1 MTPNMIRFGLMPV
14 LDAALELPRTV
25 LPLKSVRYHFVA
37 RGGMA
42 EVEMTQVYRQENAQP
57 LDCEYLFPL
66 PADGAL
72 YRCEAIIN
80 GRIICARIEE
90 RDAARKIVA
99 EKKAEGRRTALVESE
114 RDNLF
119 TLSLGNLQPQDVVE
133 VKLAYL
139 QPLRR
144 LAGQVALDLPLCP
157 GVRYIP
163 GNALL
168 RSNRGS
174 GVVDDTD
181 QVPDASRITPP
192 RIDAEHPDAA
202 FIELEGVVEAE
213 FLDGEVSSP
222 SHNLTVTRKGDLLHL
237 SLARGGEVPDRDLAL
252 RWKER
257 DADQPALRGWT
268 SHEDGH
274 AYALMELRA
283 PASVVPTDA
292 ITQDFYFLVDRS
304 GSMQGEKWQKAIQA
318 LHGCVEVLGP
328 QDRVAVTLFE
338 SKFNDFDAAPA
349 SPVAIMADPHFRE
362 LAAIGTTGGTE
373 LAPALRHVLEQVARF
388 SKDRPA
394 VLILITDAQI
404 GNEGEITALMRGH
417 PSLPMHCF
425 GIDTTLND
433 SLLLDLVR
441 QQGGT
446 FLALQPKED
455 VAAKVTELG
464 RTLRQPVL
472 VNLQSPAGWELAAGA
487 IPNLYAGQIHFVS
500 LRSPG
505 DVAANRL
512 TVVAQDQRNAPVS
525 LEFKLAAV
533 QEAGPRLRWC
543 KERLVTLVARDA
555 KSDAIT
561 LSKEAN
567 LLCPLTAFVAWD
579 EQEKVAVA
587 AHRLVQPAMAPEF
600 AGGTFQLCPQ
610 APMLREARPIG
621 QYTGR
626 IWDISPRGSDG
637 PTPPLAGGLQTPI
650 AMPPD
655 KELARLRGRI
665 REFVS
670 ALSRV
675 NHSRECLTLLRE
687 LTDWVGV
694 ATNLDAIK
702 LVSRLLDDSERKL
715 EEWDRCEHRL
725 QELTSS
731 LAREWEQSA
740 SMLRDTLQQQEPGP
754 RLQRLH
760 EALKRGFSERR
771 REEVRDTI
779 SVMVR
784 LEEELREFFE
794 AFLRQHVNP
803 PAPATGPQRK
813 KGR

>member
-1 MTPNMIRFGLMPV
+1 MTPNQIRFGLMPV
-14 LDAALELPRTV
+14 IDAALELPRTV

-42 EVEMTQVYRQENAQP
+42 EVEMTQIYRQENAQP

-66 PADGAL
+66 PADGAV
-72 YRCEAIIN
+72 YRCEASIN
-80 GRIICARIEE
+80 GRVIRARVEE

-119 TLSLGNLQPQDVVE
+119 TLSLGNLQPHDVVE

-157 GVRYIP
+157 GIRYIA
-163 GNALL
+163 GKSLL

-192 RIDAEHPDAA
+192 RIDAEHPDSA
-202 FIELEGVVEAE
+202 FIELYGQVEAG

-237 SLARGGEVPDRDLAL
+237 TLAQGGEVPDRDLAL

-257 DADQPALRGWT
+257 DTDQPALRGWT
-268 SHEDGH
+268 SNQHGYD
-274 AYALMELRA
+274 YALLELRA

-292 ITQDFYFLVDRS
+292 IAQDFYFLVDRS
-304 GSMQGEKWQKAIQA
+304 GSMAGEKWQKAIQA
-318 LHGCVEVLGP
+318 LLGCVGVLSP
-328 QDRVAVTLFE
+328 QDRVAVTLFG
-338 SKFNDFDAAPA
+338 STFNDFDAEPV
-349 SPVAIMADPHFRE
+349 SPVTIMADPQFHT
-362 LAAIGTTGGTE
+362 LATHVPTGGTE
-373 LAPALRHVLEQVARF
+373 LSPALSHVLELVARF
-388 SKDRPA
+388 SKERPA
-394 VLILITDAQI
+394 VLVLITDAQI
-404 GNEGEITALMRGH
+404 GNEGEMAALMREH
-417 PSLPMHCF
+417 PRLPMHCF

-455 VAAKVTELG
+455 VAAKVTQLG

-472 VNLQSPAGWELAAGA
+472 VNLQAPAGWELAAGA
-487 IPNLYAGQIHFVS
+487 IPNLYAGQIHLVS
-500 LRSPG
+500 MRSQR
-505 DVAANRL
+505 DAATNGL
-512 TVVAQDQRNAPVS
+512 TVLARDQRNAPVS
-525 LEFKLAAV
+525 LLFKLTAV

-543 KERLVTLVARDA
+543 KERLVTLVALDA

-579 EQEKVAVA
+579 EQEKVAMA
-587 AHRLVQPAMAPEF
+587 AHRLVQPAMAPALA
-600 AGGTFQLCPQ
+600 AGAFQLCQ
-610 APMLREARPIG
+610 VAPMLRETV
-621 QYTGR
+621 QLTGR
-626 IWDISPRGSDG
+626 
-637 PTPPLAGGLQTPI
+637 PPGFSRRDSGDLKFFLASGLQTPSAI
-650 AMPPD
+650 PPD
-655 KELARLRGRI
+655 EELAYLEERLRD
-665 REFVS
+665 FLA

-675 NHSRECLTLLRE
+675 NHNHECLNMLRE
-687 LTDWVGV
+687 LTDWVGL
-694 ATNLDAIK
+694 AANLDAIK
-702 LVSRLLDDSERKL
+702 LVSRLLDDCERKL

-725 QELTSS
+725 QELTRN

-740 SMLRDTLQQQEPGP
+740 SMLRDAMRQEQD
-754 RLQRLH
+754 QRSRMRQLD
-760 EALKRGFSERR
+760 EALQRGFSEMHRK
-771 REEVRDTI
+771 EVRDTI
-779 SVMVR
+779 AVVTG
-784 LEEELREFFE
+784 LEDELREFFE
-794 AFLRQHVNP
+794 TFLRQHVNP
-803 PAPATGPQRK
+803 PEPAAVPQRK
-813 KGR
+813 KGS

>member
-1 MTPNMIRFGLMPV
+1 MTPNQIRFGLMPV
-14 LDAALELPRTV
+14 LDAALELQRTV

-42 EVEMTQVYRQENAQP
+42 EVEMTQVYFQENAQP

-72 YRCEAIIN
+72 YRCEVSIN
-80 GRIICARIEE
+80 GRVIRAQIEE
-90 RDAARKIVA
+90 REAARKIVA

-119 TLSLGNLQPQDVVE
+119 TLSLGNLQPHDVVE

-163 GNALL
+163 GKSLL

-202 FIELEGVVEAE
+202 FIELDGQVEAR
-213 FLDGEVSSP
+213 FLDGSISSP

-237 SLARGGEVPDRDLAL
+237 TLARGGEVPDRDLAL

-274 AYALMELRA
+274 AYALLELRA

-292 ITQDFYFLVDRS
+292 IAQDFYFLVDRS

-318 LHGCVEVLGP
+318 LHGCVEVMGP

-338 SKFNDFDAAPA
+338 SEFNDFDAAPA
-349 SPVAIMADPHFRE
+349 SSVAIMADPRFRE
-362 LAAIGTTGGTE
+362 LAAIGTAGGTE

-394 VLILITDAQI
+394 VLVLITDAEI
-404 GNEGEITALMRGH
+404 GNEREITALMREH

-472 VNLQSPAGWELAAGA
+472 VNLQAPAGWELAAGA
-487 IPNLYAGQIHFVS
+487 IPNLYAGQIHIVS
-500 LRSPG
+500 LRSRG
-505 DVAANRL
+505 DFAAIGL
-512 TVVAQDQRNAPVS
+512 TVVARDQRNAPVS

-555 KSDAIT
+555 KSDAII

-600 AGGTFQLCPQ
+600 AGGAGQLCEP
-610 APMLREARPIG
+610 APMLCYAPP
-621 QYTGR
+621 QASTV
-626 IWDISPRGSDG
+626 PRSFWRRADDG
-637 PTPPLAGGLQTPI
+637 LKFSLASALHVTE
-650 AMPPD
+650 AMPSD
-655 KELARLRGRI
+655 EQLTRLQERVRD
-665 REFVS
+665 FVS
-670 ALSRV
+670 ALGRV
-675 NHSRECLTLLRE
+675 NQSHECLNMLRE
-687 LTDWVGV
+687 VADWVGV
-694 ATNLDAIK
+694 AANLDAIK
-702 LVSRLLDDSERKL
+702 LVSRLLDDCERKL

-725 QELTSS
+725 QELTRN

-740 SMLRDTLQQQEPGP
+740 SMLRDAMRQEQD
-754 RLQRLH
+754 QRSRMRQLD
-760 EALKRGFSERR
+760 EALERGFSERR

-794 AFLRQHVNP
+794 AFLRRHVNP
-803 PAPATGPQRK
+803 PAPAPVPQRK